1 MSDTDEPIVL
11 EHVLDERV
19 PEELRQETDHAGHPL
34 SVEQWEQL
42 DRWFNPPE
50 PEPAALTPAS
60 PEHQYVLDCL
70 TGAGT
75 DEEGPVWWPTWTP
88 AEFGRLLEA
97 VAVSDQERWM
107 AQNWETLHGPREFL
121 GNPFDE
127 NATVAEPSIGRPAAE
142 VEAEEAA
149 AGLNAGHDP
158 VTTLVDEDDSEPTPA
173 GPPLPPQPV

>member
-97 VAVSDQERWM
+97 VAVSDQE
-107 AQNWETLHGPREFL
+107 H
-121 GNPFDE
+121 
-127 NATVAEPSIGRPAAE
+127 ATVAEPSIGRPAAE